1 MSQSP
6 SRASSRASNPTRR
19 SRCGPPRAAAAC
31 AAALVLAALLPAG
44 EADAS
49 GYLRFQRGGRAT
61 GQAGAMTARVADPS
75 AVYYNPAAIVY
86 TEGLELQAGLD
97 FNNATDEYSSATA
110 GGFSADH
117 SIQFPPHLY
126 LTWHAEAASPWALGL
141 GVDTPWWYRA
151 DFDPALFPARFRSR
165 VVDVNLWEVHPVVA
179 YQLEGGWSLGGGLRY
194 VFGSFEQGANERLQV
209 PGTGGQLFPAE
220 IFLDADSD
228 VDGFGFDL
236 AADYRSN
243 LWGFAVVYRSGVDA
257 EGSGG
262 LRRTVR
268 DGPVDPLAEAQL
280 RDQIAGGIGIDQGLE
295 LPPELASGIWFAP
308 YPELRL
314 ELDLVLT
321 SWSEFAQTFG
331 PRPAGVTTDVQR
343 SGWDDVLSVRLGL
356 EGDVTDALSLAGG
369 VALEPSP
376 VPGARVDPAF
386 FRGDAMVYS
395 LGLSYAFPQLSFDLG
410 YSLHDHDDIT
420 VRAQEP
426 FSPNVPGTYSS
437 DDQVWAVSARWRF

>member
-1 MSQSP
+1 LSQTATPARSP
-6 SRASSRASNPTRR
+6 RSTPIPATFRR
-19 SRCGPPRAAAAC
+19 LAPL
-31 AAALVLAALLPAG
+31 AAALALAALVPAG

-97 FNNATDEYSSATA
+97 FNNATDEYSSVTA
-110 GGFSADH
+110 GGISADH
-117 SIQFPPHLY
+117 SIQFPAHVY
-126 LTWHAEAASPWALGL
+126 LTWHAEAASPWALGI

-151 DFDPALFPARFRSR
+151 DFDPVFFPGRFRNR
-165 VVDVNLWEVHPVVA
+165 VVDVALWEVHPVVA

-194 VFGSFEQGANERLQV
+194 VVGSFEQGLNERLQIA
-209 PGTGGQLFPAE
+209 GTGGQLFPAE
-220 IFLDADSD
+220 TFLDADGD
-228 VDGFGFDL
+228 VDGFGFDV

-257 EGSGG
+257 EGSGRF
-262 LRRTVR
+262 RRTVR
-268 DGPVDPLAEAQL
+268 DGPVDPVAEAAL
-280 RDQIAGGIGIDQGLE
+280 RDLLVSRGIDQGLE

-314 ELDLVLT
+314 ELDVVLT
-321 SWSEFAQTFG
+321 SWSEFTQTLDTG
-331 PRPAGVTTDVQR
+331 AAGVPSNVQR
-343 SGWDDVLSVRLGL
+343 AGWDDVVSIRLGL
-356 EGDVTDALSLAGG
+356 EGDVTDALSLSGG

-386 FRGDAMVYS
+386 FRGDATVYS
-395 LGLSYAFPQLSFDLG
+395 IGLSYAFPQLSFDLG
-410 YSLHDHDDIT
+410 YSLHEHDDVT
-420 VRAQEP
+420 VLAQEP
-426 FSPNVPGTYSS
+426 FAPNVRGTYAS